1 MVKFAQEQNKAVDN
15 TRVEDCVLSIM
26 YLRILY
32 DVDMYIY
39 FIFFPYIHFCHQKSN
54 EMIII
59 IKALGKKPQNYNFG
73 ESCKAKNIASSSKDK
88 KKMSTSPLHFFT

>member
-1 MVKFAQEQNKAVDN
+1 
-15 TRVEDCVLSIM
+15 M

-32 DVDMYIY
+32 DVDMYIS
-39 FIFFPYIHFCHQKSN
+39 FNFFPYIHFCHQKSN

-73 ESCKAKNIASSSKDK
+73 ESCKAKNSASSSKDK
-88 KKMSTSPLHFFT
+88 KKCQHLHCTSLLNIHCSHQKVVEAAEL